1 MPATSAKAL
10 ATRKGFTLR
19 ESVRAGDYQVTDN
32 TTRLP
37 EINPGHDTLHFSLQE
52 AVAFLRPLRDRS
64 PIPFYQGLER
74 SPA

>member
-1 MPATSAKAL
+1 MPATAAKAL

-37 EINPGHDTLHFSLQE
+37 EINPGHDTLYFSLSKKQSRSC
-52 AVAFLRPLRDRS
+52 VPLRDRS
-64 PIPFYQGLER
+64 PDPI
-74 SPA
+74 SPGA